1 MNRTISALLA
11 AALALPI
18 AAHAATPLGTDAAA
32 CAAGKGPAVLVN
44 VSGFKDR
51 AGRMKLELYPATA
64 ADWLEHR
71 KTLEAAGKT
80 FRRVWADLPPIGA
93 VALCSKFP
101 HPRPSRL
108 LFT

>member
-51 AGRMKLELYPATA
+51 AGRMKLELYPAPE
-64 ADWLEHR
+64 ADWLAHR
-71 KTLEAAGKT
+71 QTPEGAGKN
-80 FRRVWADLPPIGA
+80 FRRFGADGPACGPA
-93 VALCSKFP
+93 ALCQDWTSVVAGQ
-101 HPRPSRL
+101 
-108 LFT
+108 